1 MVFESTR
8 GAKKEIL
15 EVDRRKEHGTGKH
28 AADKHREE
36 SSKKEHREE
45 SMKNRAQRGEH
56 EEKSTE
62 NREWK
67 ENTEKKTYVDG
78 QMSRERRAQ

>member
-1 MVFESTR
+1 
-8 GAKKEIL
+8 
-15 EVDRRKEHGTGKH
+15 
-28 AADKHREE
+28 
-36 SSKKEHREE
+36 
-45 SMKNRAQRGEH
+45 MKNRAQRGEH

-67 ENTEKKTYVDG
+67 ENTEKKTYSYVDG